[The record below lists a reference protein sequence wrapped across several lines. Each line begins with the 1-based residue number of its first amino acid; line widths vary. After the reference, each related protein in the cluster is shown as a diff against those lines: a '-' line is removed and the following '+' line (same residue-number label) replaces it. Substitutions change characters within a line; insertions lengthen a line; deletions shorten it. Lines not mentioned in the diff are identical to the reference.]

1 VSNSLSKFF
10 LSILLF
16 SLALAVIGFALSKM
30 TDIVRPHI
38 FTILLYFFIVTIIFH
53 IGLVKSIKG
62 RPQQFVR
69 YFMGATTLKLFVHV
83 IAVVIFALMN
93 KAEAINFTLS
103 FFVVYIL
110 FSVYEIRLAL
120 KLNKASVS

>member
-1 VSNSLSKFF
+1 
-10 LSILLF
+10 
-16 SLALAVIGFALSKM
+16 
-30 TDIVRPHI
+30 
-38 FTILLYFFIVTIIFH
+38 
-53 IGLVKSIKG
+53 
-62 RPQQFVR
+62 
-69 YFMGATTLKLFVHV
+69 MGATTLKLFVHV